1 MTDDSFIFI
10 RNNMEK
16 QLEIV
21 LQRVRST
28 RYGLD
33 GALYIDNVMVCNTV
47 ENNDSCIKAG
57 EYKIALEHCKHHN
70 RKKPMLIEY
79 KNACSNCVL
88 RREASNNTPMP
99 CFCPQITMGN
109 GVHNRHDGAI
119 IVGEALCAGVVIHP
133 QNAFNTIFKRIFK
146 HIRRNQEIVLQV
158 KDPTQPPL

>member
-47 ENNDSCIKAG
+47 ENSDSCIKAG
-57 EYKIALEHCKHHN
+57 EYKIALEHCKHHK
-70 RKKPMLIEY
+70 RQMPMLIEY

-88 RREASNNTPMP
+88 RREASNNTPP
-99 CFCPQITMGN
+99 DKTCP
-109 GVHNRHDGAI
+109 
-119 IVGEALCAGVVIHP
+119 VG
-133 QNAFNTIFKRIFK
+133 KRIRSQNM
-146 HIRRNQEIVLQV
+146 INSRN
-158 KDPTQPPL
+158 

>member
-47 ENNDSCIKAG
+47 ENSDSCIKAG
-57 EYKIALEHCKHHN
+57 EYKIALEHCKHHK

-119 IVGEALCAGVVIHP
+119 IVGEALCAGVVI
-133 QNAFNTIFKRIFK
+133 NTRYAFNDLFKRIDNC
-146 HIRRNQEIVLQV
+146 IRRDFEIVLQV
-158 KDPTQPPL
+158 REIVRR